1 LSITPFKDSL
11 EINLKLNVIPVSI
24 KMRIIFERYACGRL
38 ASYKKTLRAG

>member
-11 EINLKLNVIPVSI
+11 EINLKLNVISVSI
-24 KMRIIFERYACGRL
+24 KMRILFERYACGRF